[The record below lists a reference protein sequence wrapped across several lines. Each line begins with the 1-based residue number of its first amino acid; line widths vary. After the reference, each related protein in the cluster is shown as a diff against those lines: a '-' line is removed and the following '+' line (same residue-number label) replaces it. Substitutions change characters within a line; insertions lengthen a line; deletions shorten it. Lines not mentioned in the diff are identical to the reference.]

1 MHNIEPTFD
10 KRSCRY
16 TIERGRESTARV
28 VVWRE
33 FDVPRSY
40 TLEAS
45 FSGCS
50 LGQLQVRNQFDY
62 LVDSLKR
69 QNMGSPVNCQVYLL
83 SMCLKSVCKKSLYT
97 RKSMCQK
104 SISPKVNV
112 SKVNV
117 SKRQCVKSQGTLKVS
132 FLKT

>member
-69 QNMGSPVNCQVYLL
+69 QNMSCVICISVSQVFEF
-83 SMCLKSVCKKSLYT
+83 SLWGIKFIY
-97 RKSMCQK
+97 
-104 SISPKVNV
+104 IS
-112 SKVNV
+112 
-117 SKRQCVKSQGTLKVS
+117 G
-132 FLKT
+132 

>member
-1 MHNIEPTFD
+1 MTKDQLDTHLNGVKNAILYPSFRNHNMPTIFFLSFQQLGEIMHNIEPTFD

-50 LGQLQVRNQFDY
+50 LGQLQVRNQFD
-62 LVDSLKR
+62 SL
-69 QNMGSPVNCQVYLL
+69 
-83 SMCLKSVCKKSLYT
+83 
-97 RKSMCQK
+97 
-104 SISPKVNV
+104 
-112 SKVNV
+112 
-117 SKRQCVKSQGTLKVS
+117 TL
-132 FLKT
+132 

>member
-50 LGQLQVRNQFDY
+50 LGQLQVRHTVILPDCT
-62 LVDSLKR
+62 LK
-69 QNMGSPVNCQVYLL
+69 N
-83 SMCLKSVCKKSLYT
+83 
-97 RKSMCQK
+97 
-104 SISPKVNV
+104 
-112 SKVNV
+112 
-117 SKRQCVKSQGTLKVS
+117 GTLYDGIWSK
-132 FLKT
+132 KN